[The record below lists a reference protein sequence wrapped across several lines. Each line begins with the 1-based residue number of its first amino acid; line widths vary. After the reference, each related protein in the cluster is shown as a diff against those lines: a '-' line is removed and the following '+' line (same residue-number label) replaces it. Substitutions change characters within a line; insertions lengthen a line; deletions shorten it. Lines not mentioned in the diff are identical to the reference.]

1 MAGSKLRRLFYQ
13 RLVPEVLS
21 RPLFQGLNGR
31 LFRIAISGMGVS
43 NHNIERR
50 DELRLL
56 RKLRK
61 TLPADAMIF
70 DVGANCGQYATI
82 AREAFPR
89 AQIISFEPNPAAFAK
104 LQEAAERLGITAVP
118 VGCGSSPGRLEM
130 FDRSTDAGT
139 PFATLVPGV
148 LEQAGMAPER
158 FEVELTTID
167 RYCEDCGVD
176 RIDLLKI
183 DVEGY
188 ETSVLE
194 GASDM
199 LARRAVRLV
208 QLEFNAMNL
217 LSHTTMDDIA
227 ALFDGY
233 ALHRLLYDGSLLPLD
248 RAPTIRRNLFG
259 FQNIVAVRRD
269 PSGRPRAG

>member
-1 MAGSKLRRLFYQ
+1 MKLRRLFYQ

-31 LFRIAISGMGVS
+31 LFRIAIAGMGVS

-61 TLPADAMIF
+61 ILPAEAVIF
-70 DVGANCGQYATI
+70 DVGANSGQYAAI
-82 AREAFPR
+82 ARQAFPQ
-89 AQIISFEPNPAAFAK
+89 AHITSFEPNPAAFAK
-104 LQEAAERLGITAVP
+104 LVAAAERLGVTAIAM
-118 VGCGSSPGRLEM
+118 GCGSSPGRMEM
-130 FDRSTDAGT
+130 FDRSADAGT

-148 LEQAGMAPER
+148 LEQAGMNPER

-167 RYCEDCGVD
+167 QFCQDHRID

-188 ETSVLE
+188 EKSVLE
-194 GASDM
+194 GASGM
-199 LARRAVRLV
+199 LARRAVRAV